1 MALDVVAEIK
11 AKLDPVDFIGRY
23 TRLEKAGRNFRALC
37 PFHTEKTPS
46 FYLFPDRGTWRCFGS
61 CGEGGD
67 LFSFV
72 QKRENLD
79 FRGALRQLAQEA
91 GVELSQESS
100 QKRGRAEKLAA
111 VVSAA
116 VDFYQRCL
124 SQPGGEEARAYIFE
138 KRGLKPEAVE
148 TFRIGWAPN
157 EWRVLRDHLGNRGYT
172 EAEMVGAGLLVEP
185 ESGGQ
190 PYDRFRGRVVIPI
203 TDERGVFVGM
213 GGRGLHGEEPKY
225 LNSPQTDLFDKG
237 RTLYG
242 LDLAAAAIREQ
253 GVAVVVEGYMD
264 VIGPWQAGFKNV
276 VATMGTSLTEH
287 HAALLKRHARR
298 IVLAMDPDAAGL
310 AAAER
315 AGGLFLGID
324 SPESM
329 VRSARNAQALSRNE
343 IDLRV
348 APLTPGYDP
357 DEIARDDPEGWRR
370 AIDGA
375 TPYVAF
381 LLDRLADAP
390 TESALDAR
398 RLVQRLKPVLL
409 TVTDPIERAS
419 YVQRLARRLRIDER
433 EVLQAVRLG
442 ISPMQRR
449 SREAFTPR
457 ESLSQ
462 EDYFVILLLKH
473 PELRAEVASFPVTLL
488 SDSVTREVFRRW
500 VKNEA
505 PLPGDLEPL
514 VERYDQLSNHRFPR
528 LDLATAR
535 RALRRVTESIVRER
549 LVANLDN
556 DIQDMQRH
564 ELEVGADDIVQPVF
578 DAWMGMPPTDDDREL
593 VELFIEAQQLGL
605 SIHRREEFDG
615 ADVAVR

>member
-124 SQPGGEEARAYIFE
+124 REPGGEEARGYIYE
-138 KRGLKPEAVE
+138 TRGLKPEAVE
-148 TFRIGWAPN
+148 AFRIGWAPN
-157 EWRVLRDHLGNRGYT
+157 EWRVLRDYLGNRGYD
-172 EAEMVGAGLLVEP
+172 ESEMVAAGLLVEP
-185 ESGGQ
+185 ENGGQ

-242 LDLAAAAIREQ
+242 LHLAAQAIREE

-315 AGGLFLGID
+315 AGGLFLRLD

-329 VRSARNAQALSRNE
+329 ARSARSAQTLSRNE

-348 APLTPGYDP
+348 APLPAGYDP
-357 DEIARDDPEGWRR
+357 DEIARDDPDRWRQ
-370 AIDGA
+370 AISGA
-375 TPYVAF
+375 EPYVAF
-381 LLDRLADAP
+381 LLERLADAP
-390 TESALDAR
+390 TESPLDAR

-442 ISPMQRR
+442 ISPLQRR

-473 PELRAEVASFPVTLL
+473 PELRQEVAAFPVTLL

-500 VKNEA
+500 VKNDA

-514 VERYDQLSNHRFPR
+514 VERYEQLANHRFPR

-535 RALRRVTESIVRER
+535 RALRRVTEAIVRER

-564 ELEVGADDIVQPVF
+564 ELEVGADDVVQPVF
-578 DAWMGMPPTDDDREL
+578 EAWMGVPPQEDDREL
-593 VELFIEAQQLGL
+593 VDLFIEAQQLGL

-615 ADVAVR
+615 VDAAAR